1 MEWNAGMDIESRGPA
16 RALVLGLA
24 LALAVP
30 ATAQDGEPG
39 GVDRQAIMNS
49 EGFLAAHPDL
59 RWRREGVGAL
69 EQGQGQEAA
78 TYFRRAARYGDKP
91 SQAMLAEL
99 YWTGMAGVPRDRAE
113 AYAWMDLAAERG
125 YTLFIAK
132 REQYWSALSKEKQAR
147 AIEVGRPLF
156 DEFRDAEA
164 KPRLARVL
172 KRERRNTTGSRTG
185 FVGALTITVPGPGGL
200 PQTIMGSQYYDDQ
213 FWEPEKYWAWQDRT
227 WKDPPTGRVEILPIE
242 RVREGSGD
250 AEEATPGPP

>member
-1 MEWNAGMDIESRGPA
+1 MDIEARNLV
-16 RALVLGLA
+16 RALALGLA
-24 LALAVP
+24 LATAAP
-30 ATAQDGEPG
+30 ALAQDDDPG

-59 RWRREGVGAL
+59 RWRREGVWAL
-69 EQGQGQEAA
+69 EAGNGQEAVA
-78 TYFRRAARYGDKP
+78 YFRRAARYGDKP

-132 REQYWSALSKEKQAR
+132 REQYWAELSPEERKR
-147 AIEVGRPLF
+147 AIDIGRPMF

-164 KPRLARVL
+164 KPRLARIL
-172 KRERRNTTGSRTG
+172 KRERRNTTGSRVG
-185 FVGALTITVPGPGGL
+185 FVGALKIEVPGPGGL
-200 PQTIMGSQYYDDQ
+200 PMTIMGSQYYDDQ

-250 AEEATPGPP
+250 AEEATPGTP